1 MDVVEAYVEVKP
13 CDASVEDK
21 NGVVNPGLLA
31 AAACYDSPREAAK
44 LVETVQ
50 K

>member
-1 MDVVEAYVEVKP
+1 MDVDERTSRS
-13 CDASVEDK
+13 CDASEEDK

-44 LVETVQ
+44 VVETG
-50 K
+50 KK